1 LEDFLNKFTSFLCVA
16 CGTLVLSCGSVPA
29 PSVSSDLLSG
39 LVEFLGKFPD
49 TQAESLSRR
58 YNETITASDY
68 EHYII
73 VKRILDFYDGGA
85 HGMYGTD
92 YRVFD
97 RNTARLVTLSDIAD
111 AGRLS
116 DLREAVVEEL
126 RKKFELR
133 EDERLTD
140 AGFFEDDI
148 ALTEN
153 FFLSEDGIGFHWNP
167 YDVAPYVFGEIEVVV
182 PLK

>member
-1 LEDFLNKFTSFLCVA
+1 M
-16 CGTLVLSCGSVPA
+16 LVLSCGSVPA
-29 PSVSSDLLSG
+29 PSATPELLSG
-39 LVEFLGKFPD
+39 LVEFLDKFPD
-49 TQAESLSRR
+49 TQAESLSRH

-68 EHYII
+68 EHYIVI
-73 VKRILDFYDGGA
+73 KRIRDFYDGGA

-92 YRVFD
+92 YHVFD
-97 RNTARLVTLSDIAD
+97 RNTARFVTLADIAD
-111 AGRLS
+111 KAGLS

-133 EDERLTD
+133 EGERLTD
-140 AGFFEDDI
+140 AGFFEDAI
-148 ALTEN
+148 ELTEN

-167 YDVAPYVFGEIEVVV
+167 YEVAPYVFGEIEVVV